1 MRSQQL
7 IAYAFAAG
15 LVSLSAGSALADD
28 VNPNTLL
35 KGKYRFSQ
43 NNTCVM
49 VSDSV
54 GFTQP
59 PDLLTTGDGFP
70 AWLYLTGVAN
80 YDGRGNFTLTDHG
93 LFIAGP
99 GPFPPG
105 SRPVSTFEDNC
116 SGTYAVNR
124 NGRFIQE
131 GSCTA
136 TDGSYTLTGLKFEGQ
151 IGSESSVLTL
161 SSVEPVVQTL
171 VGNGFITKRICG
183 TQVTSVRILQERD

>member
-1 MRSQQL
+1 MRFQRL
-7 IAYAFAAG
+7 IAYAVAAG

-28 VNPNTLL
+28 NNPNALL

-59 PDLLTTGDGFP
+59 PDLLTTGDGSVS
-70 AWLYLTGVAN
+70 WLYLTGVAT
-80 YDGRGNFTLTDHG
+80 YDGRGNFTLKDHG
-93 LFIAGP
+93 VFIGGP

-105 SRPVSTFEDNC
+105 SRPVSTFEDSC
-116 SGTYAVNR
+116 SGTYSANR

-151 IGSESSVLTL
+151 VGPEGSVLTL
-161 SSVEPVVQTL
+161 SSAEPVVQTL
-171 VGNGFITKRICG
+171 AGNGFITKRICG
-183 TQVTSVRILQERD
+183 AHVTSVRIKPE

>member
-1 MRSQQL
+1 MRSQRL
-7 IAYAFAAG
+7 IAYAFATG
-15 LVSLSAGSALADD
+15 FVLLSAGLSLADD
-28 VNPNTLL
+28 GNPNALL

-43 NNTCVM
+43 NNTCVI

-80 YDGRGNFTLTDHG
+80 YDGRGNFTIKDHG
-93 LFIAGP
+93 LFISGP

-105 SRPVSTFEDNC
+105 SRPVGTFEDTC
-116 SGTYAVNR
+116 SGTYTVNR

-151 IGSESSVLTL
+151 IGPEGSVLTL
-161 SSVEPVVQTL
+161 SSAEPVVQTL
-171 VGNGFITKRICG
+171 AGNGFITKRICG
-183 TQVTSVRILQERD
+183 AHVTSVRMKPE